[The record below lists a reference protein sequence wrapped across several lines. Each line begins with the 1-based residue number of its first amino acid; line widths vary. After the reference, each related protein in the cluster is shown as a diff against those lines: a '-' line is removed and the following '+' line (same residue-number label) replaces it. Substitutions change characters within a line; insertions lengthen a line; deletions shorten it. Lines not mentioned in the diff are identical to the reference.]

1 MLIIIL
7 AAGNGAKFFP
17 YDATVSK
24 TLRKAANIPLLL
36 WNVRALRSFTDA
48 PIRIMARPKDGGAVR
63 AALDGCGETQVCP
76 VETSGTAE
84 TLLLGMGEDEYE
96 EYLVLYGDT
105 VVDPGD
111 LRALLEQPS
120 PTALVYPLRESA
132 RNHIA
137 CALDGSALGRVGAH
151 DRGDAMTHF
160 FAGFRLNGTFRRALE
175 RTPSY
180 FPQVKVGVSVPCE
193 PYLEAALLS
202 CRPIGALVGKGWC
215 FDVDKPWHLLEA
227 SAFLVAQ
234 RCGELRENTLSPESH
249 IDATAQVDGYVSLG
263 RGSVLGKN
271 VRVYGSL
278 VVGEDTVI
286 DNGAVFMGNCVVG
299 DRCTVRNYCQ
309 IYDGC
314 AIGDDC
320 VVDHCAELLGG
331 MLMDKVYLS
340 HYGEFYGCIGSYS
353 DLGAGT
359 VCGTLRFDDGEA
371 HQRVNDRSEPGEH
384 PFFNATYL
392 GDYVRTGVHT
402 TFMPGAKVGSGSVIG
417 PGVIVEHEV
426 PHGVRLSVR
435 QTLEQDC
442 WGPER
447 YGW

>member
-1 MLIIIL
+1 MEIIIL
-7 AAGNGAKFFP
+7 AAGNAAKFFP
-17 YDATVSK
+17 YDATVPK
-24 TLRKAANIPLLL
+24 TLRKAAGKPLLL
-36 WNVRALRSFTDA
+36 WNVQALRSMTDA
-48 PIRIMARPKDGGAVR
+48 PIRVMARPRDAGAIR
-63 AALDGCGETQVCP
+63 AALDGWDEVSVCP
-76 VETSGTAE
+76 VETAGTAE
-84 TLLLGMGEDEYE
+84 TLLLGMGEDEGA

-105 VVDPGD
+105 VMDPHD
-111 LRALLEQPS
+111 LRALLERPS

-137 CALDGSALGRVGAH
+137 CALEDGALGRIGAH
-151 DRGDAMTHF
+151 DRGNAMTHF
-160 FAGFRLNGTFRRALE
+160 FAAFRLNGGFRRALE

-193 PYLEAALLS
+193 PYLEAALLG
-202 CRPIGALVGKGWC
+202 CGPIWALEGTGWC

-227 SAFLVAQ
+227 NAFLVAL
-234 RCGELRENTLSPESH
+234 RCGALRENLLSPGSRM
-249 IDATAQVDGYVSLG
+249 DATAQVDGYVSLG

-320 VVDHCAELLGG
+320 IVDHCAELLGG
-331 MLMDKVYLS
+331 MLMDKVYLY

-359 VCGTLRFDDGEA
+359 VCGTLRFDDRDA
-371 HQRVNDRSEPGEH
+371 PQRVNGRREPGEH
-384 PFFNATYL
+384 PFFSATYL

-402 TFMPGAKVGSGSVIG
+402 VFMPGAKVGSGSVIG

-426 PHGVRLSVR
+426 PHGVRLSLR
-435 QTLEQDC
+435 QTLEQDS
-442 WGPER
+442 WGPEQ

>member
-24 TLRKAANIPLLL
+24 TLRKAADIPLLL
-36 WNVRALRSFTDA
+36 WNVRALRSLTDA
-48 PIRIMARPKDGGAVR
+48 PIRVMVRSQDAGAVR
-63 AALDGCGETQVCP
+63 TVLDGCGETQVCP

-84 TLLLGMGEDEYE
+84 SMLLGMGEDEYE

-111 LRALLEQPS
+111 LHALLEQPS

-137 CALDGSALGRVGAH
+137 CALADGVLGRIGAH
-151 DRGDAMTHF
+151 DRGGAMTHF
-160 FAGFRLNGTFRRALE
+160 FAGFRLGGGFRSALE

-193 PYLEAALLS
+193 PYLEAALS
-202 CRPIGALVGKGWC
+202 GCGPIRALEGKGWC
-215 FDVDKPWHLLEA
+215 FDVDKPWHLMEA
-227 SAFLVAQ
+227 NAFLVSL
-234 RCGELRENTLSPESH
+234 RCGALRENMLSPGSR
-249 IDATAQVDGYVSLG
+249 IDSTAQVDGYVSLG
-263 RGSVLGKN
+263 HGSVLGKN

-286 DNGAVFMGNCVVG
+286 DNGAVFMGNCVIG
-299 DRCTVRNYCQ
+299 NRCTVRNYCQ

-331 MLMDKVYLS
+331 ILMDKVYLS

-359 VCGTLRFDDGEA
+359 VCGTLRFDDRETP
-371 HQRVNDRSEPGEH
+371 QQVNGRREPGEH
-384 PFFNATYL
+384 PFFSATYL
-392 GDYVRTGVHT
+392 GDYVRTGVHAI
-402 TFMPGAKVGSGSVIG
+402 FMPGAKVGSGSIIG
-417 PGVIVEHEV
+417 PGVIVAHDV

-435 QTLEQDC
+435 QALEQDS

>member
-1 MLIIIL
+1 MEIIIL
-7 AAGNGAKFFP
+7 AAGNATKFFP
-17 YDATVSK
+17 YDATFPK
-24 TLRKAANIPLLL
+24 TLRKAAGLPLLL
-36 WNVRALRSFTDA
+36 WNVRALRSMTDA
-48 PIRIMARPKDGGAVR
+48 PIRVMARPKDVGAIR
-63 AALDGCGETQVCP
+63 AALDGWGETTVQSVN
-76 VETSGTAE
+76 TAGTAE
-84 TLLLGMGEDEYE
+84 TLLLGMGEDEGA

-105 VVDPGD
+105 VMDPGD
-111 LRALLEQPS
+111 LRALLERPS

-137 CALDGSALGRVGAH
+137 CALEGEFLGRVGAH
-151 DRGDAMTHF
+151 DRGEAMTHF
-160 FAGFRLNGTFRRALE
+160 FAAFRLDGGFRRALE

-193 PYLEAALLS
+193 PYLEAALLGY
-202 CRPIGALVGKGWC
+202 RPVRALEGKGWC

-227 SAFLVAQ
+227 NAFLVAQ
-234 RCGELRENTLSPESH
+234 RCGALGENTLAPGSY
-249 IDATAQVDGYVSLG
+249 IDPTAQVDGYVSLG
-263 RGSVLGKN
+263 RGSILGKN

-278 VVGEDTVI
+278 VVGENTVI
-286 DNGAVFMGNCVVG
+286 DNGAIFMGSCVVG

-314 AIGDDC
+314 SIGDDC
-320 VVDHCAELLGG
+320 VVDHCAELIGG

-340 HYGEFYGCIGSYS
+340 HFGEFYGCIGSYC

-359 VCGTLRFDDGEA
+359 VCGTLRFDDGETV
-371 HQRVNDRSEPGEH
+371 HRIKGRREPGEH

-402 TFMPGAKVGSGSVIG
+402 IFMPGAKVGSGTVIG
-417 PGVIVEHEV
+417 PGVIVEREV
-426 PHGVRLSVR
+426 PHGVRLFVR
-435 QTLEQDC
+435 QAQEQDS
-442 WGPER
+442 WGPEQ